1 MLLPEPFMNI
11 CKFYDRIIR
20 SVIIFLK
27 REIYFINRYEITKLN
42 KETAFFS

>member
-27 REIYFINRYEITKLN
+27 REIYYEITKLN